1 MFGKKSGVEF
11 FQAKEGGSFT
21 VLWNFFCLTRAKK
34 LRLGTILR
42 FRKFL
47 LGKKFLWMRG
57 GGGGWYHDFL
67 SKSFCLTVPKCLVGD
82 PFSVSLISG
91 TKKVWIKR
99 GRVSRFSVENYLSHS
114 AEFLRRGILY
124 YCISFG
130 YQKSLDKKGASI
142 KIFRR
147 KFFVS
152 QYR

>member
-1 MFGKKSGVEF
+1 MEF
-11 FQAKEGGSFT
+11 FLSHTSEKTSPGNHSAFQKISVREKVFMDE
-21 VLWNFFCLTRAKK
+21 R
-34 LRLGTILR
+34 
-42 FRKFL
+42 
-47 LGKKFLWMRG
+47 
-57 GGGGWYHDFL
+57 GGGWYHDFL